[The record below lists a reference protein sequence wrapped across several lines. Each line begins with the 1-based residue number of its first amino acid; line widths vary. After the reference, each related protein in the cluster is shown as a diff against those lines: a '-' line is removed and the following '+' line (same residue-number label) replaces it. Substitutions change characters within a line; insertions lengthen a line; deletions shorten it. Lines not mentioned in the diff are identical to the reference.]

1 MFICFLEWIR
11 PTDPNYLL
19 MGRLK
24 TAVKKVID
32 HVLDPPQLQQLEQP
46 QTQRAVDSNIADFS
60 LDPMLAPLDPDTIDW
75 LNAIDWTQGPWIE
88 LSV

>member
-24 TAVKKVID
+24 AAVKKVID
-32 HVLDPPQLQQLEQP
+32 HVLDPPQPQQPHPP
-46 QTQRAVDSNIADFS
+46 QTQGAMDTNIADFS
-60 LDPMLAPLDPDTIDW
+60 LDPMMAPLDPDTVDW
-75 LNAIDWTQGPWIE
+75 LNAIDWKCESCWC
-88 LSV
+88 L